1 MRNIVRA
8 AFVLGFLLTSI
19 PALAAQQATTAAESP
34 SITLPPEIDRVLRD
48 YEKGWSGRDPQGLSQ
63 LFAPDGFALMSGTN
77 GARGRPAIATIYAS
91 AGGELKLRAIGY
103 SADGNTGYIIGA
115 YRYGADS
122 QDSGKFVLALQ
133 KVGGKWL
140 IAADIDNGNRR

>member
-1 MRNIVRA
+1 MRT
-8 AFVLGFLLTSI
+8 AFILGLLLSSLTVLS
-19 PALAAQQATTAAESP
+19 AQQASTAVESP
-34 SITLPPEIDRVLRD
+34 SIALPPEINRVLRD
-48 YEKGWSGRDPQGLSQ
+48 YEKGWSDKDPQGLSQ
-63 LFAPDGFALMSGTN
+63 LFAQDGFALMSGTN

-91 AGGELKLRAIGY
+91 AGGDLRLRALAY
-103 SADGNTGYIIGA
+103 SAEGNTGYIIGA
-115 YRYGADS
+115 YRYGADN

>member
-1 MRNIVRA
+1 MRT
-8 AFVLGFLLTSI
+8 AFVLGLLLSSV
-19 PALAAQQATTAAESP
+19 PVLSAQQATTATESP
-34 SITLPPEIDRVLRD
+34 SITLPPEMDRVLRD
-48 YEKGWSGRDPQGLSQ
+48 YEKGWTGKDPAGLSQ
-63 LFAPDGFALMSGTN
+63 LFAQDGFALMSGTN
-77 GARGRPAIATIYAS
+77 GARGRPAIAKIYAS
-91 AGGELKLRAIGY
+91 AGGELKLRALGY
-103 SADGNTGYIIGA
+103 SAEGNTGYIIGA